1 MRIAVLGAGAMGL
14 LFGGLLSRKND
25 VCIYGHRAEKVEEIK
40 KNGVIIRE
48 NDGTELHLFPRAAVS
63 GEDLREIPDVVML
76 FTKSLVSREV
86 LEQNRGLF
94 GPDTLLLT
102 LQNGSGHEELL
113 REFVEESRIVI
124 GTTRHNSVLT
134 GNTSVLHGG
143 SGVTSIGSAHARN
156 TLVYILAEEMSA
168 CGIETSISE
177 DIRRFIWDKLFVN
190 TSVSVVS
197 GILQVPQGYLLANPH
212 AWSLVERLARE
223 AVETARSEGFVFKPE
238 KVLEGLH
245 SLLEGARNGYP
256 SIYADLRD
264 GRKTEVDA
272 ISGSIVRTGH
282 KNGIPVPSH
291 EMVVELIHAME
302 GKTGQTV

>member
-197 GILQVPQGYLLANPH
+197 GILQVPQGYLLDNPH

-245 SLLEGARNGYP
+245 SL
-256 SIYADLRD
+256 
-264 GRKTEVDA
+264 
-272 ISGSIVRTGH
+272 
-282 KNGIPVPSH
+282 
-291 EMVVELIHAME
+291 
-302 GKTGQTV
+302 